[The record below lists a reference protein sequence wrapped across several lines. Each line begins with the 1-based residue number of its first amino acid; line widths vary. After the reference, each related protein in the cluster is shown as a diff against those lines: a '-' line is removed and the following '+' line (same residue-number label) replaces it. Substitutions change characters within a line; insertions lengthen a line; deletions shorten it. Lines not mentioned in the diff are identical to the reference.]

1 MPGRKDCTDCARY
14 PRQTRQAL
22 GSPTN
27 TLEVG
32 FHELFRDIQVVTL
45 PKKST
50 DGEVA
55 EVGAI
60 LVRVDGN
67 PIKRPEIFVETNGDR
82 RVKGVADARDDR
94 ISGSSTLIHKI
105 IITQ

>member
-22 GSPTN
+22 RSPTN
-27 TLEVG
+27 TLEIG

-55 EVGAI
+55 EAGAI

-67 PIKRPEIFVETNGDR
+67 PIERPEIFVETNGDK
-82 RVKGVADARDDR
+82 RVKGVAEVCL
-94 ISGSSTLIHKI
+94 TIHVMI
-105 IITQ
+105 ESP